1 MERLRDLPK
10 VKSQLLR
17 GEARTLVHKD
27 IHPRAAEQGTLS
39 LQEGQALAGGWLGR
53 GHADQEAGVTHR
65 KPSREWTDA
74 EYWFKNSRT
83 SFNGQWSERQG
94 STNCGP
100 KGTSSTG
107 AAQTQARLGASGQ
120 WAGQLTFSTR
130 STNRSLTSLLWVS
143 LAATF
148 TSPRDRF
155 CGAGS
160 LGVLPSAP
168 QAPLQIYPPPSINS
182 PMFRSWLPQHR
193 WAEGT
198 AAPPAGQPRA

>member
-1 MERLRDLPK
+1 MKRSRNLPK

-27 IHPRAAEQGTLS
+27 IHPRAAEQGARS
-39 LQEGQALAGGWLGR
+39 LQGGQALAGGWLGR
-53 GHADQEAGVTHR
+53 GHAAQEAGVTHR
-65 KPSREWTDA
+65 KPSSEWTDA

-100 KGTSSTG
+100 KETSGTGT
-107 AAQTQARLGASGQ
+107 AQGQARAGTSGQ

-155 CGAGS
+155 CGVGG

-168 QAPLQIYPPPSINS
+168 EARGGAGPSPNLS
-182 PMFRSWLPQHR
+182 TSLNQLPNV
-193 WAEGT
+193 
-198 AAPPAGQPRA
+198 